1 MTHTSSDAAFRPGSR
16 ILDEYEVLEEIA
28 VGGMG
33 AVFRVRQSVRNED
46 FALKVPHAALF
57 RTADD
62 RRTFVNEIQHWVR
75 LPRHPHLV
83 QCYFVRELSQ
93 QPIVFAEYVPGG
105 TLADWIQ
112 DDRIESAAQALRL
125 AIQMAEGLAVAQAA
139 GLIHR
144 DLKPSNCLI
153 TDDGRLKVG
162 DFGLAAAESMLAA
175 SGHVREFL
183 GTPAYCSPEQ
193 MNGERL
199 DVRTD
204 MWAFGVTLLE
214 MMTGLRPQVGPAARH
229 LLLHIEQSDQADSVP
244 APVLPLLHE
253 LLGKRDQRPLQFSS
267 LASRLAGLYQAVTG
281 LVYESDGPTRS
292 SPWNTDDL
300 DVNSILQSTSAPDS
314 NQRAN
319 AMKLLRRALCR
330 AGRSPDEAEQLAP
343 HAASG
348 AVHQAGDLLA
358 AKAILG
364 EALRLYEPLTG
375 HAAGNDVLA
384 EYFATLHLSAQAS
397 HTLGDTAAGIEM
409 HATIIERAAAVD
421 GWMQQPLLFTA
432 WLQGRSNRA
441 VMLRQSE
448 RAPDALKD
456 YDKAIRAL
464 SDAPAL
470 SKLLLSRAQPAML
483 IQNRAMTLLSLH
495 EHQRARR
502 NMDRAILLQQ
512 ALVTKSNSKR
522 HLRTLAGMLADRGVV
537 RRQLGDSAGAI
548 RDYGRAIDLY
558 GRGDPDDPAEL
569 SEFAMCFL
577 NRASARLSLG
587 KHQEALMDADEA
599 VSRFDFLARS
609 RRMDDQLFR
618 LSQAHN
624 NRGQIR
630 LELKNF
636 HGATDDGKR
645 CIDLRQR
652 VVRDQGK
659 TQHAVDLG
667 KAYLNQLIIYMK
679 QKSLDRADQMGREAV
694 AVLQPLSERRETR
707 DVSLALAKA
716 LCLYATVRFLQG
728 HATQGADLF
737 RRSADQYQH
746 LLQQPSADV
755 YHGTTELLL
764 AATAVAL
771 EQQLAEVAGLCSS
784 LLDEL
789 NAASARVPLGS
800 SVNKQ
805 LTQAMMLF
813 ASAPALLK
821 MEPFRQLAVKTALT
835 VGLGKSF
842 PKRG

>member
-1 MTHTSSDAAFRPGSR
+1 MTHSFTDAAFRPGSR
-16 ILDEYEVLEEIA
+16 VLDEYEVLEEIA
-28 VGGMG
+28 AGGMG
-33 AVFRVRQSVRNED
+33 TVFRVRQSVRNED

-75 LPRHPHLV
+75 LPRHQHLV
-83 QCYFVRELSQ
+83 QCYFVRELNQ

-112 DDRIESAAQALRL
+112 DDRIESAEQALRF

-144 DLKPSNCLI
+144 DLKPSNCLM

-175 SGHVREFL
+175 SGHVREFQ

-229 LLLHIEQSDQADSVP
+229 LLLHLEESGQAETVP
-244 APVLPLLHE
+244 APVMPLLYE
-253 LLGKRDQRPLQFSS
+253 LLGKLDQRPLQFSI

-281 LVYESDGPTRS
+281 LAYESGRQDRSGPWKTEE
-292 SPWNTDDL
+292 L
-300 DVNSILQSTSAPDS
+300 DVNSILQSTSAADS
-314 NQRAN
+314 TQRTN
-319 AMKLLRRALCR
+319 AIKLLRRALSR

-343 HAASG
+343 DAVSG
-348 AVHQAGDLLA
+348 TAHQAGDLLA

-364 EALRLYEPLTG
+364 EAIRLYEPLTG
-375 HAAGNDVLA
+375 PGAGSDVLA
-384 EYFATLHLSAQAS
+384 EYFAALHLSAQAS
-397 HTLGDTAAGIEM
+397 HTLGDTAAGIQM
-409 HATIIERAAAVD
+409 HGRIIERAAAVD
-421 GWMQQPLLFTA
+421 GWMQQPILFTA

-448 RAPDALKD
+448 RASDALHD
-456 YDKAIRAL
+456 YDTAIRAL
-464 SDAPAL
+464 SDAPAR

-495 EHQRARR
+495 EPQRARR

-522 HLRTLAGMLADRGVV
+522 HVRTLAGMLADRGVV
-537 RRQLGDSAGAI
+537 RRQLGDASGAV

-558 GRGDPDDPAEL
+558 GQGDPEDPVEL

-618 LSQAHN
+618 LSQAYN

-630 LELKNF
+630 LELRNF

-659 TQHAVDLG
+659 TQHAIDLG

-679 QKSLDRADQMGREAV
+679 QNSLDRADQMGRESV
-694 AVLQPLSERRETR
+694 AVLQPLSERRDTR
-707 DVSLALAKA
+707 DISLALAKA
-716 LCLYATVRFLQG
+716 LCLYATVRFMKG
-728 HATQGADLF
+728 HTTEAADLF
-737 RRSADQYQH
+737 RRSSQRYQH
-746 LLQQPSADV
+746 LLQQPSEDV
-755 YHGTTELLL
+755 YHGTAELLL
-764 AATAVAL
+764 TATAVAL
-771 EQQLAEVAGLCSS
+771 ERPQTELAAICSS

-789 NAASARVPLGS
+789 NAAKSRVPLSGS
-800 SVNKQ
+800 VKKQ

-813 ASAPALLK
+813 ASAPVLLK
-821 MEPFRQLAVKTALT
+821 TEPFRQLAAKTAQAIG
-835 VGLGKSF
+835 VGIST
-842 PKRG
+842 P